1 MKRKALF
8 VAFLFCFFVSIAQK
22 KVLVQGIYPNIFIQH
37 KVVSGETLYSIGKL
51 YHFTAAQLSQQNGL
65 NENAMLAIDKV
76 MKINLTPQNFTQ
88 DGQSAESES
97 LVPIHHIVQKGE
109 NLYRIS
115 QTYGKIRIDFLRE
128 WNDLN
133 NDVIQQ
139 GQKIVIGHLKVDK
152 QKTAEVVDRTTT
164 AEEESTQGYG
174 VNETSK
180 PGTTKTTQNTRRTN
194 TCCCNQWY
202 R

>member
-1 MKRKALF
+1 MANIESLIF
-8 VAFLFCFFVSIAQK
+8 TFCTQFYEKKSIVCCIPILFFVSIAQK

-115 QTYGKIRIDFLRE
+115 QTYGKIRMIF
-128 WNDLN
+128 
-133 NDVIQQ
+133 
-139 GQKIVIGHLKVDK
+139 
-152 QKTAEVVDRTTT
+152 T
-164 AEEESTQGYG
+164 
-174 VNETSK
+174 
-180 PGTTKTTQNTRRTN
+180 
-194 TCCCNQWY
+194 
-202 R
+202 